1 MSIEKN
7 LHHILSEIEKTKR
20 NSNCTQSVTLVA
32 ATKTQPFHLIQNI
45 YSLGVFHIGENRIQ
59 EAASKFES
67 FANMPNITRRFIGH
81 LQSNKINKFMNLFDT
96 IDSIDSYKLANKINT
111 KAEQLKKS
119 LIGLIEINT
128 SGDKSKKGFKPFL
141 TDEIIKCLHLD
152 HLNING
158 LMTLGPYSQNPTDTR
173 KSFVD
178 LRKFLDQVNK
188 EVGYEKLTE
197 LSMGMSGDFITAIEE
212 GSTMVRVG
220 TSLFGDRE

>member
-20 NSNCTQSVTLVA
+20 DSNRAQSVTLVA
-32 ATKTQPFHLIQNI
+32 ATKTQPFYLIQNL
-45 YSLGVFHIGENRIQ
+45 YSLGVTHIGENRIQ

-67 FANMPNITRRFIGH
+67 FAKMPNITRRFIGH

-111 KAEQLKKS
+111 KAEQLKKP

-141 TDEIIKCLHLD
+141 TDEIIECLHLD
-152 HLNING
+152 HLNIEG

-178 LRKFLDQVNK
+178 LRKFLDRVNK

-212 GSTMVRVG
+212 GSTMIRVG
-220 TSLFGDRE
+220 TSLFGARE